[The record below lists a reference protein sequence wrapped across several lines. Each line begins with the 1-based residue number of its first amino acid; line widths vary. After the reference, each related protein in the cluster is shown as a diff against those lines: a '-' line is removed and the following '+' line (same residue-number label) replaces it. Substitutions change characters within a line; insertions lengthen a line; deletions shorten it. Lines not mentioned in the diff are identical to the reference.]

1 MKRLGLLPCLLVAA
15 LSAHSAEP
23 ARVLLVGTYHFSNPG
38 ADLSNVE
45 AVDVTSPDRQA
56 ELQAITDAL
65 VRFEPDYVGV
75 EWSASDADAAYAQ
88 YRAGTLPPS
97 RNEVVQLGFR
107 LAAQRKL
114 ERVHGLDVSGDFP
127 FEAVQAWAKAHGR
140 EADLAALLD
149 QVTAMTSRISA
160 QQRHSSIGQVLR
172 SMNQP
177 GEIAASQGFY
187 TQLLRFG
194 KGDDQPGVTLNAEW
208 AKRNLAI
215 CARLL
220 QSLSPGHRAV
230 VFFGQGHAYLLRRC
244 ISEAPGVQLV
254 EANDYLPDT
263 AGMTDSTSLR

>member
-1 MKRLGLLPCLLVAA
+1 MKRWGLLPCLLLAA

-23 ARVLLVGTYHFSNPG
+23 AQVLLVGTYHFSNPG

-65 VRFEPDYVGV
+65 MRFGPDYVGV

-88 YRAGTLPPS
+88 YRAGTSPPS

-114 ERVHGLDVSGDFP
+114 ERVHGLDVPGDFP

-140 EADLAALLD
+140 DADLAALLD
-149 QVTAMTSRISA
+149 RATAITSRISA

-177 GEIAASQGFY
+177 GEIAAGQGFY
-187 TQLLRFG
+187 TQVLRFG
-194 KGDDQPGVTLNAEW
+194 EGDDQPGVTLNAEW

-220 QSLSPGHRAV
+220 QSLPPGHRAV

-244 ISEAPGVQLV
+244 IAEASGVQLV

-263 AGMTDSTSLR
+263 PRVAH